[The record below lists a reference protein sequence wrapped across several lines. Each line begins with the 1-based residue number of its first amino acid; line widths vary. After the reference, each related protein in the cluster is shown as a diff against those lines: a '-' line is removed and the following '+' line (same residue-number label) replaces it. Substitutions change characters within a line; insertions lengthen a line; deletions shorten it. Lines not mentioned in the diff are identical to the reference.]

1 MRIRCRVSRPIGE
14 DGVGRDL
21 FFTRGRGEL
30 HGFRGEAAR
39 VRRLAGR
46 PAGHGACQPGG
57 RGMRIRHR
65 VSTPIGELVLLGTT
79 AGLSEIR
86 FPHAAAVDDADDG
99 ELPEAAAEI
108 EAYFAGR
115 LREFT
120 IPLVPAGTRFQHQVW
135 RLLREIPFG
144 ATTTYGALARR
155 LGKASAARAVGLA
168 NGSNP
173 LPIIVPCHRVI
184 GSNGKLTGFAGG
196 LPMKAWLLDW
206 ERRCNFFGADGE

>member
-1 MRIRCRVSRPIGE
+1 
-14 DGVGRDL
+14 
-21 FFTRGRGEL
+21 
-30 HGFRGEAAR
+30 
-39 VRRLAGR
+39 
-46 PAGHGACQPGG
+46 
-57 RGMRIRHR
+57 MRIRHR